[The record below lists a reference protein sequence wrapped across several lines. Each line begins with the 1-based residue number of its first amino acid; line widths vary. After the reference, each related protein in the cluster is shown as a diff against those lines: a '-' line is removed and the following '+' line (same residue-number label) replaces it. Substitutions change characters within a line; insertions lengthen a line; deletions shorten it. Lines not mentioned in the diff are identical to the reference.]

1 LCVDIDVESGRK
13 KDGPLGSE
21 VLGKVGGEG
30 SSGDIVLYAD
40 GERVEYDSDV
50 DPLLADARI
59 STLRTFTNE
68 GAGVYFTGSML
79 ATGPDSKFK
88 RTRDR
93 ELNDEASRALS
104 AEGIRQILDTVRRKP
119 GTYPVDAQP
128 GDPGTIREA
137 DALTIESEGDTAV
150 RNRIGPKANFIRLT
164 VSRTDNLTGTV
175 PRIIV
180 EVLDL
185 EGKPVVE
192 GVQATQIFG
201 G

>member
-1 LCVDIDVESGRK
+1 
-13 KDGPLGSE
+13 
-21 VLGKVGGEG
+21 
-30 SSGDIVLYAD
+30 
-40 GERVEYDSDV
+40 
-50 DPLLADARI
+50 
-59 STLRTFTNE
+59 
-68 GAGVYFTGSML
+68 ML

-164 VSRTDNLTGTV
+164 VSRTGTV